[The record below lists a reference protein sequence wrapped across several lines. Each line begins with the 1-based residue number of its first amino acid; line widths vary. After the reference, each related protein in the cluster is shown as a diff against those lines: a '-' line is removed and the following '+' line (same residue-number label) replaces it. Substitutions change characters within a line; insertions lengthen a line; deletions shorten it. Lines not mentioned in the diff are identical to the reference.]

1 LAVPSA
7 LTFSYRHTTKL
18 HTLPST
24 PHPTIGSSHPLSQ
37 LQHLLFVYELI
48 LIPSDKTNVLNI
60 LPQMTIVKE
69 MEIHLKDKDTYE
81 QLTEADYYNIQTEH
95 LELVKCAASE
105 FSKPTL
111 VPKSWKDRNIYFLPK
126 THKDIKDWRHKYH
139 PKMRPIVSNAASITY
154 NLARYL
160 LEPLQCVERLFK
172 TTCLSSLCVAY
183 DINKLNTRKEISGGT
198 LLATLDVES
207 LFTKIPQQNLL
218 SVLKNVMPN
227 VLQDEAVYERYMH
240 YLSSIIERHTFKAS
254 GCYYLQKFGLPMG
267 ANLSGTLANIYLG
280 VLEEN
285 LSNKPGVLLYKRYM
299 DDILIIT
306 NYDEI
311 EFTNFLEEVKSN
323 FRLNITS
330 SFNRHCVTFLDM
342 SIMKSPH
349 EKRFHINP
357 YSKNSLAFPPI
368 YPPFTRD
375 IYTDFAIIKAQILRV
390 WRLST
395 HSRYF
400 SSTVNNYLN
409 HLSYHRYQLRI
420 RRMIFK
426 FLLPV
431 RISTHFWSTSI
442 PLC

>member
-1 LAVPSA
+1 
-7 LTFSYRHTTKL
+7 
-18 HTLPST
+18 
-24 PHPTIGSSHPLSQ
+24 
-37 LQHLLFVYELI
+37 
-48 LIPSDKTNVLNI
+48 
-60 LPQMTIVKE
+60 
-69 MEIHLKDKDTYE
+69 
-81 QLTEADYYNIQTEH
+81 
-95 LELVKCAASE
+95 
-105 FSKPTL
+105 
-111 VPKSWKDRNIYFLPK
+111 
-126 THKDIKDWRHKYH
+126 
-139 PKMRPIVSNAASITY
+139 MRSIVSNAARITY
-154 NLARYL
+154 NLARYFL
-160 LEPLQCVERLFK
+160 APLQCVERSFK
-172 TTCLSSLCVAY
+172 TTCFSSLCVAY

-207 LFTKIPQQNLL
+207 LFTKIPHQNLL

-299 DDILIIT
+299 DDILIIK

-311 EFTNFLEEVKSN
+311 EFMNFLEEVKSN
-323 FRLNITS
+323 IKLNITS
-330 SFNRHCVTFLDM
+330 SFNCHCVTFLNM

-442 PLC
+442 PLCYSCQQLSSINNTIFVKIMKIENKYVAIKGPVNCHTKDIHVIGHMNQIY